1 MGQGGQAVVLCKT
14 TNVMVVV
21 PGERVEA
28 GLAQSVGRHGWT
40 LLLAPTMG
48 QALREVHRRRPY
60 LVIQQIC
67 PPLERSLNMIRHI
80 RRGQPYLPLIAAAV
94 QRDENVEQQAR
105 GAGASYYLPDA
116 MKSDQIDEAVSA
128 VLEQT
133 ATAHEKAALARTG

>member
-1 MGQGGQAVVLCKT
+1 MVFCKMT
-14 TNVMVVV
+14 EVMVVV
-21 PGERVEA
+21 PGEKVEA
-28 GLAQSVGRHGWT
+28 GLAQSVERNGWT
-40 LLLAPTMG
+40 LLLTPTMG

-80 RRGQPYLPLIAAAV
+80 RRRQPYLPLIAAAV
-94 QRDENVEQQAR
+94 QHDENVEQQAR
-105 GAGASYYLPDA
+105 GAGASYYLPNA

-133 ATAHEKAALARTG
+133 AAAHAKAELVRTG